1 MRPALYLAFL
11 ALLSVSACRPAAAPV
26 TVSNNPVSVND
37 RPIKN
42 LPLTSS
48 KPLEEMS
55 WRDKDERVQKV
66 ADLKGKAVILD
77 FWATWCGPCRDE
89 IPHLNALLAKHG
101 ADNLQILGLNV
112 GGEEDYPEIPKFTK
126 ETRIDYPIVF
136 PEVALTAWVFAESDA
151 IPQTLVL
158 DRTGKL
164 IERFT
169 GFNPDIQQKLDA
181 AVEKAVA
188 SN

>member
-1 MRPALYLAFL
+1 MRSALYLSIF
-11 ALLSVSACRPAAAPV
+11 ALLLVSACRPAAAPV
-26 TVSNNPVSVND
+26 AVSNSPVSIND
-37 RPIKN
+37 RPLKN
-42 LPLTSS
+42 VPLTVS

-55 WRDKDERVQKV
+55 WRDADDRVQKV
-66 ADLKGKAVILD
+66 SDLKGKAVILD

-101 ADNLQILGLNV
+101 ADNLQIMGLNV

-158 DRTGKL
+158 DRSGTL

-169 GFNPDIQQKLDA
+169 GFNPDIQRKLDA
-181 AVEKAVA
+181 AVEKAVS